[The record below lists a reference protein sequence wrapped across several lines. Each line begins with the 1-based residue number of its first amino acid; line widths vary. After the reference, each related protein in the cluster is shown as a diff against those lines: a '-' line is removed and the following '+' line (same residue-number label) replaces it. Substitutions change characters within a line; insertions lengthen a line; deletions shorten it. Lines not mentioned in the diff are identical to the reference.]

1 MTYDENSARDKET
14 EMAKIFGFEIKSV
27 KSFKSHDGYPI
38 FQGNV
43 YFKGKKIGSWSQDD
57 WGGPDRFDFD
67 VTPYEKALQ
76 DVDISSHPQ
85 FDQLREYD
93 LPLSMDILMEEII
106 NLQNDEK
113 AYKNVIRRGYPNVV
127 KCDDGYGACFIGMK
141 NDEAELTD
149 AYKASIARKIGCKV
163 SDMKVTCCHASDFT
177 IGRAVSIGA

>member
-106 NLQNDEK
+106 NLQNDE
-113 AYKNVIRRGYPNVV
+113 
-127 KCDDGYGACFIGMK
+127 
-141 NDEAELTD
+141 T
-149 AYKASIARKIGCKV
+149 SIARKIGCKV

>member
-1 MTYDENSARDKET
+1 
-14 EMAKIFGFEIKSV
+14 MAKIFGFEIKSV